1 MEYLKIRNWDKWQS
15 YRSDRGQPPWI
26 KIHRCVMRNCEWVSL
41 SDAERGQLVAMWLL
55 AADRDGVMP
64 ASPSIIQK
72 LCFLSSAPNINKFI
86 ELGFIEGTVTSP
98 RRQDDANMTHQT
110 REDKTREEHTPSNG
124 FDVFWLKYPKKVG
137 KLAAQKAWKKLKTP
151 NTILPIIL
159 TAIEIQKQSE
169 QWKKDHGTYIPNPAT
184 WLNRGSW
191 EDELSNTVTTQEPE
205 NRMFLLQDAYKVLND
220 TGLDIFGQF
229 CRDNKITE
237 NESDIIID
245 RWIRANPEKQA
256 SQ

>member
-26 KIHRCVMRNCEWVSL
+26 KIHRCVMRNCEWVSMT
-41 SDAERGQLVAMWLL
+41 DAERGQLVAMWLL

-72 LCFLSSAPNINKFI
+72 LCFLSSVPNINKFI

-110 REDKTREEHTPSNG
+110 RVDKTREEHISSNG
-124 FDVFWLKYPKKVG
+124 FDAFWECYPRKVG
-137 KLAAQKAWKKLKTP
+137 KLKAIQAWKKIKQPAAT
-151 NTILPIIL
+151 LPIIL
-159 TAIEIQKQSE
+159 EAIKKQCQSE
-169 QWKKDHGTYIPNPAT
+169 QWQKNHGQFIPHPAT

-191 EDELSNTVTTQEPE
+191 EDETVIKTKTEE
-205 NRMFLLQDAYKVLND
+205 ELQADG
-220 TGLDIFGQF
+220 TF
-229 CRDNKITE
+229 RE
-237 NESDIIID
+237 ID
-245 RWIRANPEKQA
+245 
-256 SQ
+256 